1 MNMDHNAQPH
11 GGSRHALTRPRVIAR
26 SASMVALLWASVAM
40 SAAAVP
46 PIKWE
51 RRGAAGGK
59 PLVFIPALGVPGSLW
74 AKVYELLEKPHPV
87 YVVTLAGTDGLPP
100 GDPPHLAATIN
111 AVSEM
116 LAAEKLKDP
125 VLIGHLMGANVA
137 LHVAAQHPDRVGAVF
152 GIPVVM
158 DRPARSQRAAEA
170 ERIVAS
176 YLESERDMWVPNM
189 TVQIKSTV
197 KDAVVSQALIDML
210 SKADRDT
217 YARTLGEMM
226 VDPIEDILPKVQAP
240 VLLSIP
246 ISQITRSGNMARQN
260 EQLSVVTKTKV
271 DATYLL
277 YPGLPRCDV
286 VPMRN
291 VSLFP
296 MIDAPDRVAF
306 AIERFLKKLDDPKAA
321 WSDTK
326 RPPTTPSTDGEDSN

>member
-1 MNMDHNAQPH
+1 MDTTQPARPNR
-11 GGSRHALTRPRVIAR
+11 GSGDAATIQSSIVR
-26 SASMVALLWASVAM
+26 SACMVALLSAFPVIST
-40 SAAAVP
+40 AAAP
-46 PIKWE
+46 AIKWE
-51 RRGAAGGK
+51 RRGAPSGK
-59 PLVFIPALGVPGSLW
+59 PLIFVPALGVPGSLW
-74 AKVYELLEKPHPV
+74 ARVYERLEKSNPV

-100 GDPPHLAATIN
+100 GDPPHLAATIH
-111 AVSEM
+111 AISE
-116 LAAEKLKDP
+116 LIAAEDLKNP
-125 VLIGHLMGANVA
+125 VLVGHLMGANIA
-137 LHVAAQHPDRVGAVF
+137 LHVAARHPDRVGAVF

-158 DRPARSQRAAEA
+158 NRPARSQRQAEA
-170 ERIVAS
+170 ERIVQS
-176 YLESERDMWVPNM
+176 YLGSEREMWVPNM

-197 KDAVVSQALIDML
+197 NDAVVAQALIDML

-296 MIDAPDRVAF
+296 MIDAPERVAF
-306 AIERFLKKLDDPKAA
+306 AIERFLKKLDDPKAV

-326 RPPTTPSTDGEDSN
+326 RPPTTPQTEGEASN